1 MKYDHSKPTSQMLGR
16 FQPWHRGHTELFK
29 RMHAETGQVAIMI
42 RDMPIDDD
50 NPLLYAEVME
60 NILEALEEEGFTKA
74 EDYVI
79 MVVPNITNI
88 GYGRDVGYSITQ
100 YDLGEEIH
108 KISATEIRN
117 ASKHRTND
125 ITESSD

>member
-1 MKYDHSKPTSQMLGR
+1 MNFNKPTSQMLGR

-50 NPLLYAEVME
+50 NPLLYSEVME

-79 MVVPNITNI
+79 MIVPNITNI

-117 ASKHRTND
+117 ANKHRTND
-125 ITESSD
+125 TTESSD

>member
-1 MKYDHSKPTSQMLGR
+1 MNFNRPTSQMLGR

-50 NPLLYAEVME
+50 NPLLYSEVME

-79 MVVPNITNI
+79 MIVPNITNI

-117 ASKHRTND
+117 ANKHRTNNT
-125 ITESSD
+125 TESSD

>member
-1 MKYDHSKPTSQMLGR
+1 MKFNHSKPTSQMLGR

-50 NPLLYAEVME
+50 NPLIYAEVME

-117 ASKHRTND
+117 AGKHRTND

>member
-1 MKYDHSKPTSQMLGR
+1 MNFNKPTSQMLGR

-50 NPLLYAEVME
+50 NPLLYSEVME

-79 MVVPNITNI
+79 MIVPNITNI

-117 ASKHRTND
+117 ANKHRTNN

>member
-1 MKYDHSKPTSQMLGR
+1 MLGR

-42 RDMPIDDD
+42 RDMPIGDD
-50 NPLLYAEVME
+50 NPLLYSEVME

-79 MVVPNITNI
+79 MIVPNITNI

-117 ASKHRTND
+117 ANKHRTND
-125 ITESSD
+125 TTESSD

>member
-1 MKYDHSKPTSQMLGR
+1 MLGR

-50 NPLLYAEVME
+50 NPLLYSEVME

-79 MVVPNITNI
+79 MIVPNITNI

-117 ASKHRTND
+117 ANKHRTND
-125 ITESSD
+125 TTESSD

>member
-1 MKYDHSKPTSQMLGR
+1 MNFNKPTSQMLGR

-50 NPLLYAEVME
+50 NPLLYSEVME

-79 MVVPNITNI
+79 MIVPNITNI

-117 ASKHRTND
+117 ANKHRTNNT
-125 ITESSD
+125 TESSD

>member
-1 MKYDHSKPTSQMLGR
+1 MKFDHSKPTSQMLGR

-42 RDMPIDDD
+42 RNMPIGDD

-117 ASKHRTND
+117 AGKHRTND
-125 ITESSD
+125 TTESSD

>member
-1 MKYDHSKPTSQMLGR
+1 MDFNKPTSQMLGR
-16 FQPWHRGHTELFK
+16 FQPFHNGHVELFK
-29 RMHAETGQVAIMI
+29 KMHAETGQVVIMI
-42 RDMPIDDD
+42 RSQELDGS
-50 NPLLYAEVME
+50 NPYLPATIKEFIKLKLNM
-60 NILEALEEEGFTKA
+60 FTYDR
-74 EDYVI
+74 DYVI